1 MHRQLAKIQMSFSS
15 RKGKQL
21 WYIHTMECY
30 TRMRMNELIHTT
42 QRLHTT
48 WCSKKEAAYKGTL
61 MIPCIQNS
69 ETRQM
74 SLGC

>member
-15 RKGKQL
+15 SKGKQL

-30 TRMRMNELIHTT
+30 TRMRMNELIYTT

-48 WCSKKEAAYKGTL
+48 KKEATYKGTL

-69 ETRQM
+69 ETRQR